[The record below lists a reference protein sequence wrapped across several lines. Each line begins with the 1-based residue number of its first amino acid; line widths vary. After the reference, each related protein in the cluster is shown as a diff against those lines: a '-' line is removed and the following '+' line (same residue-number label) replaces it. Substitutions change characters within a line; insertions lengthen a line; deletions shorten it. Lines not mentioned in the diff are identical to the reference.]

1 MQLYG
6 PLIKLVGKHD
16 LGYGR
21 MHLFLQPATAT
32 KDDIFTN
39 PVYKHSLS
47 ISLATTA
54 ETAMQKYNFFNLIH
68 KAKKAVPSMILD
80 STHTIQKS
88 TTVVKD

>member
-21 MHLFLQPATAT
+21 MHLFLQPASAT

-47 ISLATTA
+47 ISLLLKLPCKNITFSTLSIK
-54 ETAMQKYNFFNLIH
+54 Q
-68 KAKKAVPSMILD
+68 KKAVPSMILD

-88 TTVVKD
+88 TTFVKD